1 MNIIKNIFSLIG
13 FAAVIVMLVVIYLA
27 EPAYHNFSQ
36 FDEAAADTYLQMAK
50 KVLQTGNAAEATV
63 WKEKVT
69 DGLSAEDVEQ
79 AMLSVANENNIKN
92 VGVLPLYKE
101 IAAVSGKEYRYMKI
115 YMFCNALTAAKMADY
130 SDAFTAY
137 LPCRV
142 TLLED
147 QQGQL
152 WVYSLNMDLMIYG
165 GKPLPDDLKKEAL
178 KVKQII
184 QEIMKRGAE
193 GEF

>member
-1 MNIIKNIFSLIG
+1 MNIIKNTLSVIG
-13 FAAVIVMLVVIYLA
+13 FVAVMVMLVVIYLA
-27 EPAYHNFSQ
+27 EPAYHRFSQ
-36 FDEAAADTYLQMAK
+36 FDEAAANTYLQLAK
-50 KVLQTGNAAEATV
+50 KILQTGNAAEATV
-63 WKEKVT
+63 WKEKVA

-101 IAAVSGKEYRYMKI
+101 IAAISGKEYRYMKI
-115 YMFCNALTAAKMADY
+115 YMFCNALTAAKMADF

-165 GKPLPDDLKKEAL
+165 GEPLPDDLKKEAL

-184 QEIMKRGAE
+184 QDIMKRGAE